1 MTEEDSRIGSRSI
14 AESVEEFG
22 EAGDPCEVETR
33 EREAR
38 GRQVHMCIDEGRCH
52 PSTTQVERHLRIIG
66 MQLCARIVTDP
77 GDAALGDEHRG
88 REGIVG

>member
-1 MTEEDSRIGSRSI
+1 MTEEDSRIGSHSI

-38 GRQVHMCIDEGRCH
+38 GRQVHM
-52 PSTTQVERHLRIIG
+52 
-66 MQLCARIVTDP
+66 
-77 GDAALGDEHRG
+77 
-88 REGIVG
+88 